1 MWGHHHG
8 AVPLGVVDVGSNT
21 VRLLVTRRGRPI
33 LSERE
38 MLRLGAD
45 VELSGRIGEEKLAR
59 TASVVARY
67 AEDAR
72 AAGVDNLEVLITS
85 PGRQAANA
93 EQLAVSIERAS
104 RCPVRILSAAEEAR
118 LGFLGAMEAASTPA
132 RRVVAVVDVGGGSAQ
147 VAVGT
152 RRDGPQWIRSIDLG
166 SQRLT
171 SRLLPDDP
179 PGRESLE
186 AARAEVER
194 QLESFDPPEPRTAY
208 AIGGSARAVKRIVGA
223 SLGRQELEAALAL
236 LAATPESEL
245 VRLFEIAE
253 ERTRTVAA
261 GAVILAALQ
270 QRLGAPL
277 RVVRGGLRDGALV
290 ELAARRAV
298 A

>member
-1 MWGHHHG
+1 MWGHQHG
-8 AVPLGVVDVGSNT
+8 AMPLGVVDVGSNT

-45 VELSGRIGEEKLAR
+45 VERDGRIGEEKLAR
-59 TASVVARY
+59 TASVVGRY

-72 AAGVDNLEVLITS
+72 AAGVDRLEVLITS
-85 PGRQAANA
+85 PGRQAANG
-93 EQLAVSIERAS
+93 EELAAAIETAS
-104 RCPVRILSAAEEAR
+104 RCPVRILSAAEEGR
-118 LGFLGAMEAASTPA
+118 LGFLGAVEAASPPA
-132 RRVVAVVDVGGGSAQ
+132 RRLVAVVDVGGGSAQ

-152 RRDGPQWIRSIDLG
+152 RRDGPQWIRSIDIG

-171 SRLLPDDP
+171 SRLLRDDP
-179 PGRESLE
+179 PGKERLE

-194 QLESFDPPEPRTAY
+194 QLESFNPPQPRTAY
-208 AIGGSARAVKRIVGA
+208 AIGGSARALKRIVGA
-223 SLGRQELEAALAL
+223 SLGPQELEAALAL

-270 QRLGAPL
+270 ERLDAPL

-290 ELAARRAV
+290 ELAAKRAV

>member
-104 RCPVRILSAAEEAR
+104 RCAVRILSAAEEAR

-223 SLGRQELEAALAL
+223 SLGRQELEAGLAL